1 MPRTKFSNW
10 SITTLASMACVLGA
24 CSKPAPQPESA
35 GGPPPSP
42 VEQPTPTA
50 APTATPASTPEAKAE
65 APRAA
70 AAATTADRGWILE
83 QAMAVASAIPTKIHD
98 RERAQCQEWV
108 ALAYLDAGDP
118 IAAARCAESIE
129 GWRRGECEG
138 LIGVQYALK
147 GDRELALKYARLAME
162 RAIGE
167 QDWRRERIQIEAA
180 KIHAILGNAIMARD
194 LSAGASQAET
204 GKVDGAVI
212 PVLTPEQ
219 FEAQAKVL
227 DEVIKGGTFDGMRN
241 ALDAY
246 LPLLRRMTSNREQAL
261 AAAATIDAALP
272 AMPMD
277 LQIIYGTRL
286 ASALHA
292 LGETGRAKERLD
304 LAAKQ
309 VAETVFLPEDL
320 TSMQVEVAKARAG
333 LGDADGARAALDA
346 ALASYEVRKKDI
358 VDVFRARSP
367 RALAEGYL
375 AIGDQAKAESC
386 WLETLAPGTINP
398 NSRPRAEDL
407 SATLVAMARSG
418 ATITPAL
425 RERIAA
431 CRKSLGEPW

>member
-1 MPRTKFSNW
+1 MSRTTFFNC
-10 SITTLASMACVLGA
+10 SIATLALMACVLGA
-24 CSKPAPQPESA
+24 CGKPATPTESPD
-35 GGPPPSP
+35 GPKPSSAAETTPSP
-42 VEQPTPTA
+42 
-50 APTATPASTPEAKAE
+50 
-65 APRAA
+65 A
-70 AAATTADRGWILE
+70 AAATPPSAPEATADAPSAAPGTADRSWILE

-147 GDRELALKYARLAME
+147 GDRELALKYARLATE
-162 RAIGE
+162 RATGE
-167 QDWRRERIQIEAA
+167 QDWRRERILIEAA
-180 KIHAILGNAIMARD
+180 KTHAILGNAATARD
-194 LSAGASQAET
+194 LSAGASQAEA

-246 LPLLRRMTSNREQAL
+246 LPLLRRMTANREQAL

-320 TSMQVEVAKARAG
+320 APMQVEVAKARAG

-346 ALASYEVRKKDI
+346 ALASYESRKKEI

-367 RALAEGYL
+367 RALAEGYM
-375 AIGDQAKAESC
+375 AIGDQAKAETC
-386 WLETLAPGTINP
+386 WLEALAAGTINP

-418 ATITPAL
+418 AAITPAL
-425 RERIAA
+425 RERIAT

>member
-1 MPRTKFSNW
+1 MSRTTFSNR
-10 SITTLASMACVLGA
+10 SIATLASMACLLGA
-24 CSKPAPQPESA
+24 CGKPATPTESSD
-35 GGPPPSP
+35 GPKPSSAAETTPSP
-42 VEQPTPTA
+42 AAAATPTSA
-50 APTATPASTPEAKAE
+50 PEAKAD
-65 APRAA
+65 APSAA
-70 AAATTADRGWILE
+70 PETADRSWILE

-147 GDRELALKYARLAME
+147 GDRELALKYARLATE
-162 RAIGE
+162 RATGE
-167 QDWRRERIQIEAA
+167 QDWRRERILIEAA

-194 LSAGASQAET
+194 LSAGASQAEA

-219 FEAQAKVL
+219 FDAQSKVL

-320 TSMQVEVAKARAG
+320 TPMQVEVAKARAG

-346 ALASYEVRKKDI
+346 ALASYESRKKEI

-375 AIGDQAKAESC
+375 AIGDQAKAETC
-386 WLETLAPGTINP
+386 WLEALAVGTINP

-425 RERIAA
+425 RERIAT

>member
-1 MPRTKFSNW
+1 MSRTTFPNR
-10 SITTLASMACVLGA
+10 SIATLASMACVLGA
-24 CSKPAPQPESA
+24 CGKPATQTESPD
-35 GGPPPSP
+35 GPKPSSAAETTPSP
-42 VEQPTPTA
+42 
-50 APTATPASTPEAKAE
+50 
-65 APRAA
+65 A
-70 AAATTADRGWILE
+70 AAATPPSAPRAKADAPSAAPGTTDRSWILE

-108 ALAYLDAGDP
+108 ALAYLDGGDP

-147 GDRELALKYARLAME
+147 GDRELALKYARLATE
-162 RAIGE
+162 RAKDE
-167 QDWRRERIQIEAA
+167 QDWRRERIHIEAA

-246 LPLLRRMTSNREQAL
+246 LPLLRRMTANREQAL

-320 TSMQVEVAKARAG
+320 TPMQVEVAKARAG

-346 ALASYEVRKKDI
+346 ALASYESRKKEI

-367 RALAEGYL
+367 RALAEGYM
-375 AIGDQAKAESC
+375 AIGDQAKAETC
-386 WLETLAPGTINP
+386 WLEALAAGTINP

-425 RERIAA
+425 RERIAI